1 MRNLPKPSRPT
12 SSSPVPSPNSTAA
25 VTSIASTPGGI
36 RRLDNRPLV
45 RSPAGWYFSSMIR
58 NREERQFRLISEFR
72 PQGDQPQ
79 AIEKLV
85 QGIEKSKRDQV
96 LLGVT
101 GSGKTFTMANV
112 IARIN
117 KPTLVMAPNK
127 TLAAQLY
134 NEFRELF
141 PDNAV
146 RYFVSYYDYYQP
158 EAYVPSTDTY
168 IEKDASINDEI
179 DKLRHSATKAL
190 LERSDTLIVA
200 SVSCIYGLGSPEAYF
215 DMMVYLEAGSLI
227 QRDQMLRKLVDI
239 QYQRSDL
246 DFHRG
251 TFRVRGDIVEIFPA
265 YEDSS
270 ALRIEFFDEQ
280 IETIHEIDPIRGK
293 VQRRVDKACIYP
305 ASHYVTG
312 EDRMKQATQDIRL
325 ELRGRLEEL
334 RAEHKLLEAQRLE
347 QRTLYDLELL
357 EEMGFCPGIENYSRH
372 LTGRGPGE
380 PPPTLLS
387 YFPNQFLLF
396 IDESHIT
403 VPQIGGMYRGDRSR
417 KETLVEYGFRL
428 PSALDN
434 RPLNFSEFEACLDQA
449 VYVSATPA
457 RYEMDQSRGA
467 IVEQLIRPT
476 GLMDPEVIVR
486 PARNQV
492 DDLLEEIRKRAERKE
507 RVLVTTLTK
516 RMAEDLTDYYQD
528 LNVKVRYLHSD
539 IETLERVEIIRQL
552 RMGVFDVLVGINL
565 LREGLDLPEVSLV
578 AILDADKEGF
588 LRSDRS
594 LIQTI
599 GRAARNVYGTVI
611 LYADSITDSMRL
623 AMDETN
629 RRRSLQAAFNKK
641 HGITPQTVIK
651 SIGSPLVKIYEADYV
666 DVPLAAEKE
675 ANYAAKD
682 LPRLIQ
688 RLKKEM
694 KKAAE
699 GLEFERAAELRDR
712 IRAIEEQ
719 EIGLRNPLMA
729 RSPGS

>member
-1 MRNLPKPSRPT
+1 
-12 SSSPVPSPNSTAA
+12 
-25 VTSIASTPGGI
+25 
-36 RRLDNRPLV
+36 
-45 RSPAGWYFSSMIR
+45 MIR
-58 NREERQFRLISEFR
+58 NIEKRQFQLLSEFR

-117 KPTLVMAPNK
+117 KPTLVIAPNK

-134 NEFRELF
+134 NEFRDLF

-215 DMMVYLEAGSLI
+215 DMMVYLEEGSRI

-239 QYQRSDL
+239 QYQRSDF

-270 ALRIEFFDEQ
+270 ALRIEFFDDQ

-312 EDRMKQATQDIRL
+312 EDRMKQATRDIRL
-325 ELRGRLEEL
+325 ELKGRLEEL

-372 LTGRGPGE
+372 LTGRKPGE

-387 YFPNQFLLF
+387 YFPDQFLLF
-396 IDESHIT
+396 IDESHVT

-434 RPLNFSEFEACLDQA
+434 RPLNFAEFEACLDQA

-457 RYEMDQSRGA
+457 RYELDQSRGA

-611 LYADSITDSMRL
+611 LYADSITDSMKL

-675 ANYAAKD
+675 ANYGAKD
-682 LPRLIQ
+682 LPRVIQ

-699 GLEFERAAELRDR
+699 SLEFERAAELRDR
-712 IRAIEEQ
+712 IRAMEEQ
-719 EIGLRNPLMA
+719 EIGLRNPLVA